1 MLKQKCMPLR
11 SLRSIGGFSLL
22 ELMIVLVV
30 IVGILA
36 LAWPNL
42 QRPLKRAELSQATQQ
57 LREVI
62 DESRYRAISTG
73 TPVFIRLKQGES
85 EVVAGGF
92 ETFASADA
100 DRITDSLENDL
111 RSSSTSSASNESKDP
126 SAKDPAARV
135 PKVWKLPENIVISD
149 VVWSDGLDDDPSD
162 SWGDDSSGGNSS
174 GLASNDSK
182 YGLGFE
188 SNSSERSGL
197 AEIEQMPEAFNLMQG
212 AEQVWW
218 LPVSSLHQGR
228 DVEITLWDKNSHE
241 SMRVSLSS
249 ATGELEIHR

>member
-1 MLKQKCMPLR
+1 MMKQQHVPMR
-11 SLRSIGGFSLL
+11 SVRSTSGFSLL

-30 IVGILA
+30 IVGLLA

-42 QRPLKRAELSQATQQ
+42 QRPLRRAELNQATQQ

-92 ETFASADA
+92 ETFADA
-100 DRITDSLENDL
+100 ESDSSPTSLGNDA
-111 RSSSTSSASNESKDP
+111 RSSSISLAANASRDP
-126 SAKDPAARV
+126 TTAV
-135 PKVWKLPENIVISD
+135 PKIWKLPENIVISD
-149 VVWSDGLDDDPSD
+149 VVWSDGLEDENSDPWSVDSSIGDPSTPSPD
-162 SWGDDSSGGNSS
+162 
-174 GLASNDSK
+174 DSK
-182 YGLGFE
+182 YGGSFA
-188 SNSSERSGL
+188 SSSSEGSGR
-197 AEIEQMPEAFNLMQG
+197 AEIDQTPEAFDLMQG
-212 AEQVWW
+212 TEQVWW

>member
-1 MLKQKCMPLR
+1 MMKRQTTLSRPFH
-11 SLRSIGGFSLL
+11 SIRGFSLL

-30 IVGILA
+30 IVGLLA

-57 LREVI
+57 LREAI

-73 TPVFIRLKQGES
+73 TPVFIRLKQGDS

-92 ETFASADA
+92 ESFASADF
-100 DRITDSLENDL
+100 DTGTPSLGDDL
-111 RSSSTSSASNESKDP
+111 RSSSNVSNFSASNESKDH
-126 SAKDPAARV
+126 AIGV
-135 PKVWKLPENIVISD
+135 PKVWNLPENIVISD
-149 VVWSDGLDDDPSD
+149 VVWSDGSENEASGP
-162 SWGDDSSGGNSS
+162 WGDDSSISNSS
-174 GLASNDSK
+174 SQTSSDSK
-182 YGLGFE
+182 YVAKFE
-188 SNSSERSGL
+188 SSSSERSGR
-197 AEIEQMPEAFNLMQG
+197 AEIEQMPEALDLMQG
-212 AEQVWW
+212 SEQVWW

-228 DVEITLWDKNSHE
+228 DVEITLWDRNSHE

>member
-1 MLKQKCMPLR
+1 MMKQRHLQVR
-11 SLRSIGGFSLL
+11 SVRPIGGFSLL

-30 IVGILA
+30 IVGLLA

-73 TPVFIRLKQGES
+73 TPVFIRLKQGDS

-92 ETFASADA
+92 ETFASADSDTNTA
-100 DRITDSLENDL
+100 SLGDDL
-111 RSSSTSSASNESKDP
+111 RTSSNDSVFSASNESKDN
-126 SAKDPAARV
+126 AIGV
-135 PKVWKLPENIVISD
+135 PMVWRLPENIVISD
-149 VVWSDGLDDDPSD
+149 VVWSDGSEDEPSGPWVD
-162 SWGDDSSGGNSS
+162 NSS
-174 GLASNDSK
+174 ISNSSSQTSSDSK
-182 YGLGFE
+182 YVDKFE
-188 SNSSERSGL
+188 SSSSERSGR
-197 AEIEQMPEAFNLMQG
+197 AEVDQMPEAFDLLQG
-212 AEQVWW
+212 SEQVWW
-218 LPVSSLHQGR
+218 LPVSSLQQGR
-228 DVEITLWDKNSHE
+228 DVEITLWDRNSHE

>member
-1 MLKQKCMPLR
+1 MKPQNLSSRPPSSAR
-11 SLRSIGGFSLL
+11 GFSLL

-30 IVGILA
+30 IVGLLA

-62 DESRYRAISTG
+62 DESRYQAIAKG
-73 TPVFIRLKQGES
+73 QPVFIRLKQGDS

-92 ETFASADA
+92 ETFASP
-100 DRITDSLENDL
+100 DSSPGSGSLGNDL
-111 RSSSTSSASNESKDP
+111 RASGSFLPSNESR
-126 SAKDPAARV
+126 DPATVA

-149 VVWSDGLDDDPSD
+149 VVWSDGLEDENTEQGSSDSLTSDPS
-162 SWGDDSSGGNSS
+162 
-174 GLASNDSK
+174 ASRAYGSK
-182 YGLGFE
+182 
-188 SNSSERSGL
+188 SERYIESSDGD
-197 AEIEQMPEAFNLMQG
+197 APERGEIEQMPEAFGLMEG
-212 AEQVWW
+212 PEQVWW

>member
-1 MLKQKCMPLR
+1 MKPQNLSSRPPSSAR
-11 SLRSIGGFSLL
+11 GFSLL

-30 IVGILA
+30 IVGLLA

-62 DESRYRAISTG
+62 DESRYQAIAKG
-73 TPVFIRLKQGES
+73 QPVFIRLKQGDS

-92 ETFASADA
+92 ESFAS
-100 DRITDSLENDL
+100 TDSPTTSESLENNL
-111 RSSSTSSASNESKDP
+111 RPSGSFLPSNESR
-126 SAKDPAARV
+126 DPATVV

-149 VVWSDGLDDDPSD
+149 VVWSDSLEYQTAEESSSD
-162 SWGDDSSGGNSS
+162 SSTSDASATGLYGSKNDQDFKSWDNDGSGR
-174 GLASNDSK
+174 AD
-182 YGLGFE
+182 
-188 SNSSERSGL
+188 
-197 AEIEQMPEAFNLMQG
+197 IEQMPDSFDLRGE